1 MRVEDFMTRRVITVA
16 PDASIVEAAKLML
29 EHKISGLPVIDAA
42 HHVVGIVSEHDLL
55 GRRQGDERKQGSHWL
70 QLMIERAE
78 LASESA
84 RFQDRKVN
92 AVMTPDPVTVAANSS
107 LGEACRLIV
116 DRGIKRLPVVQNGEL
131 IGIIARADL
140 VRTLAQDIEC
150 AAAATTPDV
159 SVDERLRELERQNL
173 RNRARGRTSKPY

>member
-1 MRVEDFMTRRVITVA
+1 
-16 PDASIVEAAKLML
+16 
-29 EHKISGLPVIDAA
+29 
-42 HHVVGIVSEHDLL
+42 
-55 GRRQGDERKQGSHWL
+55 
-70 QLMIERAE
+70 
-78 LASESA
+78 
-84 RFQDRKVN
+84 
-92 AVMTPDPVTVAANSS
+92 MTPDPVTVAANSS

-140 VRTLAQDIEC
+140 VRTLAQDIER